1 MFGRSFN
8 DIGAAIIGRITDI
21 NKAFQTTD
29 DLVASI
35 KDSDSILKRLY
46 PSKESIKEQL
56 IDVDN
61 LIPEINENKFDFDG
75 WINELNSV
83 DKQVK
88 AGTLSWQD
96 YSSSLKDNQKW
107 IAKWGQETEGQ
118 IRTQSDL
125 VKANQQARASALA
138 HNEAI
143 KAQTISAKAGK
154 AALQALASAGNMI
167 VMWGI
172 NEAVQL
178 LYDCVTASDRL
189 QESAENL
196 GRQFTSTQ
204 SNIDNYKTKISELYS
219 IINDSASSYEDAY
232 NARNKLLEIQNEMID
247 QYGSEAES
255 VRLVTNAINGQAEAL
270 DLLSKKQWDKIV
282 DKFNYDPDKRWT
294 EKLGDTWS
302 NWISGSSNN
311 YERMQ
316 KEMEDTSVSFHV
328 TPKLNDKVYQEFTEK
343 ITDIFGAKV
352 TSGFDS
358 FTHTYRNSIFLSGDL
373 DDIYNKLYNIRSL
386 AKNMGLD
393 DSYIN
398 VMSEQLEKTQNKLS
412 NYQNLYNQSIL
423 QDRILADAAY
433 EQSFKD
439 INDAYRTYQEAFAS
453 GNTTAIEKAKQSFA
467 EVVQNAANGVAD
479 DSIVDF
485 FVNMY
490 PELKDSVS
498 GWLFEVHFKAAIDDD
513 TDHFENDVYDAVSK
527 FNSAED
533 ILNFDPG
540 TAIDDQ
546 ITAHAVLQQMADDCK
561 TDIDGLIARMQELG
575 IVASKVKEDLRNKLS
590 DGTQDLVIDDW
601 INGLTNEEAIL
612 ADSAAFDEALECQKA
627 KLDGASLSAEN
638 YSTALDN
645 VKTQQNA
652 LNAEPSA
659 LSISDTV
666 TQLNTR
672 LKPALTS
679 LHSAYQNIFTDD
691 GFKPDH
697 VNADMLD
704 SVKSAI
710 SQLNSM
716 EDVAINIDSSAFK
729 DFAQVLCDTS
739 STSDDVKKQFDQ
751 LANTIVYAAGS
762 AAVNVETFD
771 VLSKSLE
778 AMGLSNARD
787 VLEQIIQTQQE
798 FNAVSEEL
806 GLTLEQVAD
815 ATYEDTVQMLAEA
828 QSANLNSQALWKLAV
843 VQGTITDGTITTESN
858 VDALLAEAK
867 AAGLDAAMLTAL
879 ENVKNGNIKDTNAAQ
894 AIMEQARQSI
904 LSSMNDFKL
913 DFDFNPASSAASA
926 GAAAGASYT
935 DAFEEELQSLD
946 NLRDRGVIDE
956 KEYLTRLRALYEHYF
971 KDKAQYAEQYAKY
984 ERQYLDGMKSL
995 YDSALSGVSKLMS
1008 HQIDGY
1014 TEAKES
1020 AVASLEAEK
1029 EARLEA
1035 IEVQKEQLEAEQ
1047 DLIDERIDAKQE
1059 LIDGIQ
1065 KEIDAMKEARAER
1078 QRQIDLQKAQYNLES
1093 MKNQRTILQYSR
1105 EKGLHYVA
1113 DESAIRDAQEKVD
1126 EAEFDIEVARKENEI
1141 RLIEQEIDLLEEQK
1155 EAIQDQISALD
1166 GQSEQIEEYY
1176 SKMIAE
1182 TEKYYDT
1189 LISNTEKQK
1198 SKWEELAEVEEIAQA
1213 YSSMKQV
1220 FGDMGYTVQDI
1231 LNGNEQAF
1239 EDFKSR
1245 YISLLND
1252 LNNNSS
1258 FAEGLS
1264 YASGISEESLDSFL
1278 GRTKDAGAGIDELSA
1293 KSSSLSVVAEGMGT
1307 IANSA
1312 SGANTQISETAANVG
1327 NVVAN
1332 MGELGSHL
1340 DTVNTLAGIE
1350 QAAFDTLLQTINN
1363 VIDAINQKTQ
1373 AMLNEQAVTGI
1384 AVTTEIAYFILLKEK
1399 ILELQECISKINL
1412 TVMTL
1417 DRTPVDNL
1425 TDAFQHLYHQILLIS
1440 TTLGMGGED
1449 QTTGSLG
1456 GIMSA
1461 LQALNEISLEKGI
1474 IAQLTNL
1481 QAAILGVASAI
1492 SGGSGKAPE
1501 AKGIGNSAALLG
1513 GGKTD
1518 GKNTDAKGGG
1528 NSITNAI
1535 TQMGETAN
1543 EVIGAPDAEGDGTV
1557 IGEFGSMKTSVTNV
1571 TAAIG
1576 SEDSDGTEER
1586 GEDSGDETD
1595 GTLIDSIVSL
1605 GDTTKKVL
1613 GEPGGEG
1620 VIGRFEQFHQPISDA
1635 DAHVQS
1641 IAKGLE
1647 HIDGQNVECT
1657 IKIHV
1662 ESDGSL
1668 PSGITQSTE
1677 MNTGS
1682 GEYTPVYNKQSSAGQ
1697 AHNPIITPDGLTLH
1711 PVRSG
1716 DSPWALQQSFA
1727 PLLQEMNRHLAVS
1740 AMYEHRRQTEQMI
1753 RDITATNMIY
1763 NNSNIQPAIHGG
1775 VHITCPGVTS
1785 QEVARQVGAE
1795 LNHMFNG
1802 LHNYADQQSSV
1813 R

>member
-204 SNIDNYKTKISELYS
+204 SNIDNYKTKISDLYS

-672 LKPALTS
+672 LKPALAS

-716 EDVAINIDSSAFK
+716 EDVAINIDSSAFE

-1008 HQIDGY
+1008 RQIDGY
-1014 TEAKES
+1014 TEAKET
-1020 AVASLEAEK
+1020 AVSSLEAEK

-1035 IEVQKEQLEAEQ
+1035 IEAQKEQLESEQ

-1078 QRQIDLQKAQYNLES
+1078 QRQIDLQKAQYELEA

-1113 DESAIRDAQEKVD
+1113 DDSAVRDAQEKVD
-1126 EAEFDIEVARKENEI
+1126 DAAFEIEVSQKENEI

-1155 EAIQDQISALD
+1155 EAIQDQINALD
-1166 GQSEQIEEYY
+1166 GQSERIEEYY
-1176 SKMIAE
+1176 SKMITE
-1182 TEKYYDT
+1182 TEKYYDA

-1213 YSSMKQV
+1213 YSAMKQV

-1245 YISLLND
+1245 YASLLSD
-1252 LNNNSS
+1252 LNNNSG

-1264 YASGISEESLDSFL
+1264 FATGNSEENLGSFL
-1278 GRTKDAGAGIDELSA
+1278 AKTRDAASEIDELSA
-1293 KSSSLSVVAEGMGT
+1293 RSASLSVVTEGMDG
-1307 IANSA
+1307 IAGSA
-1312 SGANTQISETAANVG
+1312 ADANTQISDTATNIG

-1332 MGELGSHL
+1332 MGELGNYL
-1340 DTVNTLAGIE
+1340 NTANTLLGDE
-1350 QAAFDTLLQTINN
+1350 QKAFDTLLQTIAN
-1363 VIDAINQKTQ
+1363 VTEAINQKTQ
-1373 AMLNEQAVTGI
+1373 AILNGQAVTGI

-1399 ILELQECISKINL
+1399 ILELQEC
-1412 TVMTL
+1412 
-1417 DRTPVDNL
+1417 
-1425 TDAFQHLYHQILLIS
+1425 LIGS
-1440 TTLGMGGED
+1440 QDPGTGALG
-1449 QTTGSLG
+1449 S
-1456 GIMSA
+1456 IASA
-1461 LQALNEISLEKGI
+1461 LQGLNDISLEKGI
-1474 IAQLTNL
+1474 IIQLTNL
-1481 QAAILGVASAI
+1481 QAAILGVAAAI
-1492 SGGSGKAPE
+1492 GGGSVESPGID
-1501 AKGIGNSAALLG
+1501 GIGQSAALPG
-1513 GGKTD
+1513 DKTD
-1518 GKNTDAKGGG
+1518 GKSTGGKGSNSLTD
-1528 NSITNAI
+1528 AI

-1557 IGEFGSMKTSVTNV
+1557 IGEFGSMKTAVTNV

-1576 SEDSDGTEER
+1576 SEDSEGTEER
-1586 GEDSGDETD
+1586 VEDSGDETD

-1605 GDTTKKVL
+1605 GDTTEKVL

-1620 VIGRFEQFHQPISDA
+1620 VIGRFEQFQQPISDA

-1641 IAKGLE
+1641 ISDGLE
-1647 HIDGQNVECT
+1647 KIDGQEVECT

-1662 ESDGSL
+1662 ESDGPL
-1668 PSGITQSTE
+1668 PGGITQSTE

-1682 GEYTPVYNKQSSAGQ
+1682 GKYTPVYNKQSSTGQ
-1697 AHNPIITPDGLTLH
+1697 AHNPIITPDGLTLD
-1711 PVRSG
+1711 PVRIG

-1727 PLLQEMNRHLAVS
+1727 PLLQEMDRHLAVS

-1753 RDITATNMIY
+1753 RDITTTNLIY
-1763 NNSNIQPAIHGG
+1763 NNSNMQPAIHGG

-1795 LNHMFNG
+1795 LNHMFHG